1 MEWQDYVNE
10 LRRIELLTPEQ
21 EKKLWADFKERGD
34 REARSCLIRAYQ
46 PLVFRCA
53 KPFSGLGGIMDV
65 VQEGTVGLIEAAE
78 SYDHRRGVAFSLFA
92 VHRIRG
98 RMMDW
103 LAAEA
108 KGGALTGDFSG
119 LAGERCR
126 WETIPDTGSDV
137 SARLELAELY
147 DRLQN
152 AVSRLPEKERRV
164 ISSLYMEEEKAA
176 DVAADMEL
184 SVGSIYRLQKKGIR
198 RIRGMM
204 ARFMAK

>member
-1 MEWQDYVNE
+1 MEWQDYVSE
-10 LRRIELLTPEQ
+10 LRRIKLLAPEQ
-21 EKKLWADFKERGD
+21 ERKLWADFKEQGD

-53 KPFSGLGGIMDV
+53 KPFASMEGIMDV

-108 KGGALTGDFSG
+108 KGDALTIDFSG
-119 LAGERCR
+119 LTGEHRR
-126 WETIPDTGSDV
+126 WEAIPDTGSDV
-137 SARLELAELY
+137 SARFGAGGT
-147 DRLQN
+147 
-152 AVSRLPEKERRV
+152 
-164 ISSLYMEEEKAA
+164 I
-176 DVAADMEL
+176 
-184 SVGSIYRLQKKGIR
+184 
-198 RIRGMM
+198 
-204 ARFMAK
+204 